1 MDGLICLEPHVT
13 ASYSPRMQTT
23 SELLVSLGFPAKP
36 FGVLSRFSIADLVKP
51 GKRCGI
57 YVLHFTDGYFYVGQ
71 SKDVTKRFVQ
81 HRRSDSHDDVDSIY
95 FKQVPEPGL
104 DEEEADITE
113 QLEAANVR
121 LRNILLVSWN
131 GGEADFDEI
140 MPPDEQ
146 ERWLA
151 DLSLSGDAD
160 FKRLVDDELRSK
172 YRRRFERFQAHPQHE
187 QVVEILREYVK
198 FGMPAARRGEVS
210 FWSMSCWPH
219 NRIFAR
225 LNLFW
230 QEVLTI
236 SPLEDSLI
244 ISLHMAESP
253 FAQLSDAEHD
263 GFLSRFPLI
272 QTTDHRYRPGGQDQ
286 VNFYVGQADALRFIR
301 EPSVLRAIRLFNLR
315 LMRKGPSN
323 WNRNHCMDMGDL
335 IDGQKQ

>member
-1 MDGLICLEPHVT
+1 
-13 ASYSPRMQTT
+13 MQTT

-95 FKQVPEPGL
+95 FKQVPEPAL
-104 DEEEADITE
+104 DEEEADVTE

-140 MPPDEQ
+140 MPSDEQ

-198 FGMPAARRGEVS
+198 FGIPAARRGEVS
-210 FWSMSCWPH
+210 FWSVSCWPSKGL
-219 NRIFAR
+219 FAR
-225 LNLFW
+225 LNLYW
-230 QEVLTI
+230 QEVLSIYATEGGSTVI
-236 SPLEDSLI
+236 SFHLAHSPLSQLPEAEQNSFFLRYASLED
-244 ISLHMAESP
+244 AN
-253 FAQLSDAEHD
+253 
-263 GFLSRFPLI
+263 
-272 QTTDHRYRPGGQDQ
+272 HRYRPGGADQ
-286 VNFYVGQADALRFIR
+286 MNLYISQTEVLRFIR
-301 EPSVLRAIRLFNLR
+301 ETSVLQAIRLFNLR